1 MSVTTPT
8 LKFLALAAA
17 LLVPLDVAAALDV
30 AVEPPPP
37 AAADE
42 LDELL
47 LPQAASASVAT
58 APTVHIPRCVNLHL
72 TTDSSQSGK
81 REGIATRP

>member
-8 LKFLALAAA
+8 LKFFAFAA

-37 AAADE
+37 ALALDE

-47 LPQAASASVAT
+47 LPQAASANVAT
-58 APTVHIPRCVNLHL
+58 APTVHIPR
-72 TTDSSQSGK
+72 
-81 REGIATRP
+81 